1 MKKES
6 FWDKAATRSVLAS
19 LVAILTG
26 MVAGGLIILIVGLTN
41 PTLGIKGAWEG
52 IRLVVAGLFST
63 GRGSAGELTFGFNP
77 TSFGNMLF
85 RAMPLVMTGLSVAL
99 GNKAGLFNIGAPGQ
113 FLAGTAAS
121 LYVALSVPTSG
132 MPCASGSSSLLS
144 VMTIARF
151 LPVTMRIL
159 PSFSRRCR

>member
-52 IRLVVAGLFST
+52 IRLGVAGLFST
-63 GRGSAGELTFGFNP
+63 GRGSAGARE
-77 TSFGNMLF
+77 
-85 RAMPLVMTGLSVAL
+85 RASQREAA
-99 GNKAGLFNIGAPGQ
+99 AGGSGAVTAPGAGGRPGAGGPPAGGRPGAP
-113 FLAGTAAS
+113 
-121 LYVALSVPTSG
+121 
-132 MPCASGSSSLLS
+132 
-144 VMTIARF
+144 RN
-151 LPVTMRIL
+151 
-159 PSFSRRCR
+159 